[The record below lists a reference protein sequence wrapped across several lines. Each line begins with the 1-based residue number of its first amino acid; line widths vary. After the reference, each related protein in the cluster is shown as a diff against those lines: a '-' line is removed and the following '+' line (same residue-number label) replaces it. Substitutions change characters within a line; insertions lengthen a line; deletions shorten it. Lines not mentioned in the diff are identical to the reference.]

1 MTDRTTNP
9 IIEAYTADAL
19 KLAEFFGVPMTY
31 DRAKE
36 IAMGRYLKEHPTD
49 ATTDNSDGDSQ
60 PATQEGR

>member
-9 IIEAYTADAL
+9 IIEEYIVDAL

-49 ATTDNSDGDSQ
+49 TTTDNSDGDSQ
-60 PATQEGR
+60 PATPEGR